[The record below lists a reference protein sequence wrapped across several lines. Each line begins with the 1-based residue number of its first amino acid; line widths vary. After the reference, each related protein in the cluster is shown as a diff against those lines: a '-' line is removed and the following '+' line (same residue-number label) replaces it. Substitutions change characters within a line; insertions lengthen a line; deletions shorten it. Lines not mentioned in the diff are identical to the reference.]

1 MTYHT
6 STLFGNECLDN
17 KNAFSP
23 VELQYQEML
32 SVKKVLV
39 IQLLYNRH
47 NVSVVLIED
56 KLLMH
61 SVGVESSSAG
71 QRWMLCRIIVSGVPN
86 RH

>member
-1 MTYHT
+1 MMTYHT

-17 KNAFSP
+17 KNAFPP

-71 QRWMLCRIIVSGVPN
+71 QCWMLC
-86 RH
+86 

>member
-1 MTYHT
+1 MMTYHT

-17 KNAFSP
+17 KNAFPP

-56 KLLMH
+56 VAHALCGSRVLLSWSTLDVVQNH
-61 SVGVESSSAG
+61 CVRGAK
-71 QRWMLCRIIVSGVPN
+71 
-86 RH
+86 